1 MTVEVMMNHQKT
13 TYGFD
18 PQHKAEVIGF
28 YTKEYWAMRIQGFRA
43 IMADGT
49 IVAIGAC

>member
-1 MTVEVMMNHQKT
+1 MTVEVMKNHTLT

-18 PQHKAEVIGF
+18 PQHKAEVIGW
-28 YTKEYWAMRIQGFRA
+28 YTTEYWAGRIQGFRA
-43 IMADGT
+43 TLADGN

>member
-1 MTVEVMMNHQKT
+1 MTVEVMMNHEKT

-28 YTKEYWAMRIQGFRA
+28 YTKEYWSGRIQGFRA
-43 IMADGT
+43 TLADGQ